1 MKCKKCGAC
10 CRVWGIVEVTNADK
24 AKIPKSMYQKCELYP
39 HGLMMK
45 TYGFTCTALSQD
57 NRCRI
62 YGRRPSV
69 CHRFKPG
76 SLLCCMAR
84 EQDRKTRR
92 ET

>member
-24 AKIPKSMYQKCELYP
+24 
-39 HGLMMK
+39 
-45 TYGFTCTALSQD
+45 
-57 NRCRI
+57 
-62 YGRRPSV
+62 
-69 CHRFKPG
+69 
-76 SLLCCMAR
+76 MAR